1 MWLLRDQ
8 APRRGAASRNLPSDG
23 LARCAGPQRDI
34 LVAARPL
41 DPSNRRGS
49 QPQRPAG
56 QEDPLSEINWAVE
69 LKKIEREFD
78 GLPPVPTQVELR
90 TQRDAEKR
98 ARERE
103 DAVSTSFGVYFRLT
117 LVMCLGVSIACWPYD
132 VTCGFM
138 VFTYLAAVIML
149 IVGGIWTAVATFD
162 QQMPWRH
169 LAALGVIFW
178 GLTLGAAQLLPRVG
192 YATAA
197 PGRSTTWQCSAG

>member
-1 MWLLRDQ
+1 MWLLCDQ
-8 APRRGAASRNLPSDG
+8 AKTRRRVPNVPSDR
-23 LARCAGPQRDI
+23 LARYAGPQRDI
-34 LVAARPL
+34 LVAARLL

-98 ARERE
+98 ERE
-103 DAVSTSFGVYFRLT
+103 HQDAVSSSFGVYFRLT

-138 VFTYLAAVIML
+138 VFAYLAAVIML
-149 IVGGIWTAVATFD
+149 IVGGIWTAVATFE

-169 LAALGVIFW
+169 LAALAVIFW
-178 GLTLGAAQLLPRVG
+178 GLTLGATQLLPRVG
-192 YATAA
+192 YANAA